1 MLSNEEEKLVLLM
14 KQHRKLW
21 KTKVSGCF
29 GDYLFCYFFV
39 LSDTLLCFDAFVAF
53 ITCLP

>member
-14 KQHRKLW
+14 KRHRKLW